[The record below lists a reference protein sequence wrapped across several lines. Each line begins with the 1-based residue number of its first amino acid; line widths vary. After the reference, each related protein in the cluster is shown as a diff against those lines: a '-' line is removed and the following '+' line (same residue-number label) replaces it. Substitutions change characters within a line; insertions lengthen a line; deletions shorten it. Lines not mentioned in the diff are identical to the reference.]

1 MISER
6 TLKTWRKDA
15 LITIKKLP
23 ANLNTI
29 KEMQQAEIILK
40 LTQELMDN
48 FLVRKG
54 GK

>member
-15 LITIKKLP
+15 LLTIKKLP

-54 GK
+54 E